1 MTKLYDVAII
11 GAGSAGLTALGEV
24 RKQTDNFVLIND
36 GSYGTTCARVGCM
49 PSKALI
55 EVSNAFH
62 RRKVFDA
69 FGVSGGEGLTVDI
82 PAVLRRVR
90 KLRDGFVAGM
100 LKLTDELKDSSIA
113 GRARFLDS
121 QVLAVGERR
130 VYAKK
135 IIIATG
141 SRPVIPKEWGRFG
154 TGILTSD
161 DLFEQ
166 ETLPSHMAVIGMG
179 AIGSEIAQAFSR
191 LGITITGFG
200 HNKHIAGLSD
210 TAVNSQA
217 VALMRAEFTLYLG
230 ETAEPVIEGKRI
242 RVCAGD
248 ESVVVDK
255 MIVALGR
262 RPNVDKMGLENLGIE
277 LDEHGA
283 PPFNTRTMQIAD
295 LPVYIAGDASRH
307 LPFLHEAIDEGFI
320 AAYNALRKE
329 PACFER
335 RVPLE
340 IVFTEPSIA
349 VVGQS
354 IDELDEHETVIGE
367 VDFSKQARARMGE
380 VNHGLLRVYV
390 ERSRG
395 RLLGAEICA
404 PQGEHLAHLLALAI
418 QVKLTVRELL
428 LMPFY
433 HPVLEEGLRTAL
445 LDAASKLN
453 CVDVLDLAKAPP
465 IH

>member
-1 MTKLYDVAII
+1 
-11 GAGSAGLTALGEV
+11 
-24 RKQTDNFVLIND
+24 
-36 GSYGTTCARVGCM
+36 
-49 PSKALI
+49 
-55 EVSNAFH
+55 
-62 RRKVFDA
+62 
-69 FGVSGGEGLTVDI
+69 
-82 PAVLRRVR
+82 
-90 KLRDGFVAGM
+90 
-100 LKLTDELKDSSIA
+100 
-113 GRARFLDS
+113 
-121 QVLAVGERR
+121 
-130 VYAKK
+130 
-135 IIIATG
+135 
-141 SRPVIPKEWGRFG
+141 
-154 TGILTSD
+154 
-161 DLFEQ
+161 
-166 ETLPSHMAVIGMG
+166 
-179 AIGSEIAQAFSR
+179 
-191 LGITITGFG
+191 
-200 HNKHIAGLSD
+200 
-210 TAVNSQA
+210 
-217 VALMRAEFTLYLG
+217 
-230 ETAEPVIEGKRI
+230 
-242 RVCAGD
+242 VCAGD